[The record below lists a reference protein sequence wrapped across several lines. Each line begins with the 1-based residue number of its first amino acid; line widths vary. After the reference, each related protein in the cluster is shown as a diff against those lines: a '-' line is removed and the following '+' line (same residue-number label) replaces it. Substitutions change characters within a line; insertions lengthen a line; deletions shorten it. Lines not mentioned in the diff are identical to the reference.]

1 MLELLNI
8 RKFYGSFLAL
18 DDLSLTI
25 KDRSLYG
32 FVGPNGAGKTTAIKI
47 MTGIMYPDGGCL
59 ILNGNPEGPGSR
71 VLKESIGYV
80 PDSFGVYRN
89 LKVSEYMEFF
99 AACAGIEGLEA
110 RKRTETLLKYVELS
124 GREDFFVEALSKGMK
139 QRLSLARAL
148 IPDPPI
154 LIMDEPTSGL
164 DPRTRYEFKQL
175 VGELSDNGKTIVIS
189 SHILSDISE
198 LCTDVAIIDEG
209 RIVMSGRLMDVMKLV
224 TSGNPIVISVNGEVS
239 RTVQFLKEE
248 PLVSTVTVK
257 RSDIMITFSGKSEDE
272 ADLLR
277 RMVEAGLSVRNFSRE
292 KSSLESIFMQLTGHG
307 EERVAASSDDYE
319 I

>member
-1 MLELLNI
+1 M
-8 RKFYGSFLAL
+8 AL
-18 DDLSLTI
+18 DDLSLRI
-25 KDRSLYG
+25 EDGALYG

-47 MTGIMYPDGGCL
+47 MTGIMYPDSGSL
-59 ILNGNPEGPGSR
+59 ILNGNEAGPGSR
-71 VLKESIGYV
+71 SLKESIGYV

-89 LKVSEYMEFF
+89 LKVSEYMAFF
-99 AACAGIEGLEA
+99 ASCAGIEGLEA

-124 GREDFFVEALSKGMK
+124 DREDFFVEALSRGMK

-148 IPDPPI
+148 IPDPPV

-164 DPRTRYEFKQL
+164 DPRTRYEFKQF

-209 RIVMSGRLMDVMKLV
+209 KIVMSGQLMEVMKLV
-224 TSGNPIVISVNGEVS
+224 TSGNPIVISVNGSVNKA
-239 RTVQFLKEE
+239 VQFLKTE
-248 PLVSTVTVK
+248 PSVSTVTVK
-257 RSDIMITFSGKSEDE
+257 RNDIMINYSGRNDEE

-277 RMVEAGLSVRNFSRE
+277 RMIEAGIPVRNFSRE